1 MPANVQADQ
10 PKMTMQIKQT
20 SQGAIAY
27 CVTAAQ
33 AITTEWFDISFWQQ
47 QSAVTGSSKG
57 RYITWFV
64 KPDPEA
70 PQNETQVDN
79 ESEWGLRHY
88 YRGGLIEK
96 LSKDKYL
103 FTGLHKTRAVAEL
116 ALLTQLFNEGF
127 AVPRPIAANVERSG
141 LHYRADIIIERVAGA
156 QDLVAKLSQEVMTAE
171 QWRQLGTCIAK
182 FHQRGVYHA
191 DLNAK
196 NILIT
201 DDEFYLIDF
210 DKGEIRAPNTKWQA
224 ANLDR
229 LLRSF
234 NKEKRKL
241 PALAFTES
249 NWQDLLKGYAKP

>member
-1 MPANVQADQ
+1 MPTNIQADR
-10 PKMTMQIKQT
+10 PKISVQIKQT
-20 SQGAIAY
+20 SLGAIAY

-33 AITTEWFDISFWQQ
+33 AITTEWFNIDFWRKK
-47 QSAVTGSSKG
+47 SAVTGSSMG

-64 KPDPEA
+64 KPCFETA
-70 PQNETQVDN
+70 QNQIQEDK
-79 ESEWGLRHY
+79 ESEWVLRHY

-141 LHYRADIIIERVAGA
+141 LHYRADIIIERVNGA
-156 QDLVAKLSQEVMTAE
+156 QDLVAKLSKESMTNL
-171 QWRQLGTCIAK
+171 QWQQLGASIAK

-201 DDEFYLIDF
+201 DNEFYLIDF
-210 DKGEIRAPNTKWQA
+210 DRGEIRVPNAKWQT

-229 LLRSF
+229 LLRSLT
-234 NKEKRKL
+234 KEKGKL
-241 PALAFTES
+241 PALAFTEF
-249 NWQDLLKGYAKP
+249 NWQDLMKGYTKV